1 MEDVKQAYAKLG
13 LPENASKEEVEKRY
27 SLLLRQS
34 RSRTQTTGNGET
46 TADEFSQVTAA
57 YKRILEAEDQ
67 KFKQAFNEKEYG
79 KFKNMASAAEKTD
92 HFWRYYKYHV
102 FGGIVAIALIIY
114 GVIAYMDH
122 REEQRYL
129 ASLPP
134 VDLSVMYFGEFFTED
149 NKQDMAV
156 LEQSLLDKFPEWK
169 RFKVNLT
176 YVPLDAKD
184 AVDMASQQKAMV
196 VLATEKP
203 DIYILDSASF
213 DWISPQGVLQN
224 IDDAVSGEL
233 KSSVTESEL
242 VKKTTKDEPT
252 EHVYGIDISK
262 SPLVKNLSV
271 LTPKNYIVG
280 VRVNSENTDK
290 AIQFIDKFL
299 QAK

>member
-1 MEDVKQAYAKLG
+1 
-13 LPENASKEEVEKRY
+13 
-27 SLLLRQS
+27 
-34 RSRTQTTGNGET
+34 
-46 TADEFSQVTAA
+46 
-57 YKRILEAEDQ
+57 
-67 KFKQAFNEKEYG
+67 
-79 KFKNMASAAEKTD
+79 
-92 HFWRYYKYHV
+92 
-102 FGGIVAIALIIY
+102 
-114 GVIAYMDH
+114 
-122 REEQRYL
+122 
-129 ASLPP
+129 
-134 VDLSVMYFGEFFTED
+134 
-149 NKQDMAV
+149 
-156 LEQSLLDKFPEWK
+156 
-169 RFKVNLT
+169 LT

-242 VKKTTKDEPT
+242 VKKTTEDEPT

-271 LTPKNYIVG
+271 LTPKNFIVG